1 MRTPARRKKGVAT
14 REIDGYSCQDTRRI
28 ASCVGLI
35 LGWGGEAA
43 SMTSRMFFG
52 GWLYP
57 DAPSFGTIVAE
68 VTLEEVEFDCARTG
82 TIAHAASAISN
93 R

>member
-28 ASCVGLI
+28 ASWVGLI
-35 LGWGGEAA
+35 LGRGGEGA
-43 SMTSRMFFG
+43 SITSRMFFG

-57 DAPSFGTIVAE
+57 DAPSFGADVAE
-68 VTLEEVEFDCARTG
+68 VTLEVEFDCARAG
-82 TIAHAASAISN
+82 TIAHAARAISK

>member
-1 MRTPARRKKGVAT
+1 
-14 REIDGYSCQDTRRI
+14 
-28 ASCVGLI
+28 
-35 LGWGGEAA
+35 
-43 SMTSRMFFG
+43 MFFG

-82 TIAHAASAISN
+82 TIAHAASAISK